1 MNLPQKTKHIYLEL
15 RNVLG
20 DGYPT
25 HSLLESAAL
34 LLELIEV
41 KNPITA
47 DQMRDF
53 WEPFAEKGVDEI
65 ILDNCKAFYPQEELW
80 VHKVNKEEV
89 DGLNYSFKSNDFYEY
104 EVAV

>member
-1 MNLPQKTKHIYLEL
+1 MNNSKKTKQFNLEL

-20 DGYPT
+20 DVYPA

-89 DGLNYSFKSNDFYEY
+89 DGLNYSFKSNEFYEF
-104 EVAV
+104 EVSV

>member
-1 MNLPQKTKHIYLEL
+1 MNNSKKTKQFNLEL

-20 DGYPT
+20 DVYPA

-41 KNPITA
+41 NNPITA
-47 DQMRDF
+47 NQMRDF
-53 WEPFAEKGVDEI
+53 WEPIVEKGVDEI

-80 VHKVNKEEV
+80 VHNVNKEEV
-89 DGLNYSFKSNDFYEY
+89 DGLNYSFKSNDFYEF